1 MLFIS
6 KRQYLVSRLSCC
18 KKPLPSQIFCTPRGG
33 DHFAL
38 CLRLHG
44 KTVLTRAIQKSALK
58 VEEFKSV
65 KTLGIDFQYLPKL
78 QKRWKEILSETS
90 TSILSRRD
98 SISCLELQTC
108 KFNRMLEE
116 LASETPGFSL
126 LKCWIWWDQVMQR
139 LRMNFTALC
148 H

>member
-18 KKPLPSQIFCTPRGG
+18 KKPLPSQIFCTPGRG

-78 QKRWKEILSETS
+78 QKKVKR
-90 TSILSRRD
+90 
-98 SISCLELQTC
+98 
-108 KFNRMLEE
+108 N
-116 LASETPGFSL
+116 P
-126 LKCWIWWDQVMQR
+126 V
-139 LRMNFTALC
+139 
-148 H
+148 